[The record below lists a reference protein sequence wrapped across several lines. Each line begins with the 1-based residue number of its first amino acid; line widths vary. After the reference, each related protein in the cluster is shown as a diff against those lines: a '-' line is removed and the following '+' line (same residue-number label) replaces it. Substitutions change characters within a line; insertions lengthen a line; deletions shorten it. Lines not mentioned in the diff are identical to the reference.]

1 MHVSPTVYR
10 ISTAAESVVSGRNAG
25 AGKVSARP
33 KVTERSGPA
42 RWPRVGLT
50 GRCS

>member
-10 ISTAAESVVSGRNAG
+10 ISTGAESVVSGRNAG

-33 KVTERSGPA
+33 KVTEQVRASPVAA
-42 RWPRVGLT
+42 RGAHRQV
-50 GRCS
+50 